1 MRVRGVG
8 LLRTVPHLVEERS
21 VAQRRGSS
29 AVDAGDR
36 ESAGV
41 TGFRVREAGPADYEA
56 VRRCIDE
63 VYRETAAQK
72 AQVFDRALWE
82 WQYLRNELPALI
94 VVAERDGGLCGYLHA
109 LRFRMRFRGQLA
121 LGALL
126 TDLGTLSAY
135 RRQGVFRAMADF
147 LLERLRAEGVD
158 VLYLFPNARK
168 KSLPGFVRNHG
179 FTVVARVPVYVAPLD
194 LGALLASHLRLGAAG
209 QWLGQ
214 LLNPLV
220 RALTLRTPA
229 LDRAEEV
236 VRLDQI
242 DVRLEP
248 LVRDCASGQG
258 VSLERNLRYLRWRF
272 LDKPTGDY
280 TVWALARGG
289 RLCAYVVTRQAR
301 LFDTRCTVLMDFGC
315 LAGED
320 AALRRLVRTRLE
332 ADQRDGA
339 ALGVTMGLHP
349 QLGELSKVGFVRV
362 PEPLNPRPLN
372 LITREFTQSRPE
384 LFDPSAWHITLAD
397 WDVF

>member
-1 MRVRGVG
+1 VRLRGVG
-8 LLRTVPHLVEERS
+8 LLRTFPHRVEERS
-21 VAQRRGSS
+21 VPQRRGSS
-29 AVDAGDR
+29 PVDADDG
-36 ESAGV
+36 ESAAM
-41 TGFRVREAGPADYEA
+41 TGFRVREAGPAEYEA
-56 VRRCIDE
+56 VRRCIDV
-63 VYRETAAQK
+63 VYRETAAHK
-72 AQVFDRALWE
+72 APVFDRALWE
-82 WQYLRNELPALI
+82 WQYLQNELPSII
-94 VVAERDGGLCGYLHA
+94 VVAERAGGLCGYLHA
-109 LRFRMRFRGQLA
+109 QRFRMRLRGQPA

-248 LVRDCASGQG
+248 LVRDFASGQG